1 MQILIGTTNPSKIG
15 YFEELLAG
23 CGVEFVTLRDLNVTQ
38 EPQETGSTPEE
49 NARIKAEFYG
59 QYAETV
65 ICADSGLYFD
75 SLDMADP
82 RQPGLHVRTP
92 EGVRLDDAQMVEYY
106 AALAH
111 SLGGQVLAYYV
122 DGCALK
128 IGGKVY
134 GFQETREEALA
145 NAFYLVDRPCEAMRE
160 GWPLDSISLDL
171 DEVSFHDPRRETSI
185 QNLLSYRERL
195 QIFLREKLEAH
206 RSVSA
211 L

>member
-1 MQILIGTTNPSKIG
+1 MQILIGTTNPSKVG

-23 CGVEFVTLRDLNVTQ
+23 CGAELVTLSDLGVTE
-38 EPQETGSTPEE
+38 EPQETGNSPEE
-49 NARIKAEFYG
+49 NARLKAEFYG
-59 QYAETV
+59 RYAEAV

-75 SLDMADP
+75 SLDMDDP
-82 RQPGLHVRTP
+82 RQPGLHIRTP
-92 EGVRLDDAQMVEYY
+92 EGIRLDDAQMVEYY
-106 AALAH
+106 AALSH

-128 IGGKVY
+128 IGENIY

-145 NAFYLVDRPCEAMRE
+145 NAFYLVDKPCEAMRE

-171 DEVSFHDPRRETSI
+171 DEVSFHDPLRETPV

-195 QIFLREKLEAH
+195 KMYLREKLEEN
-206 RSVSA
+206 R
-211 L
+211 

>member
-1 MQILIGTTNPSKIG
+1 MTILIGTTNPSKVG
-15 YFEELLAG
+15 YFENLLEG
-23 CGVEFVTLRDLNVTQ
+23 CGVSFITLGDLGVSD

-59 QYAETV
+59 RYADAV

-75 SLDMADP
+75 SLPLTDP

-92 EGVRLDDAQMVEYY
+92 QGVRLDDAQMVEYY
-106 AALAH
+106 KALSH
-111 SLGGQVLAYYV
+111 SLGGHVLSYYV

-128 IGGKVY
+128 IGNRVY

-145 NAFYLVDRPCEAMRE
+145 NAFYLVDRACEEMRE

-171 DEVSFHDPRRETSI
+171 DEVSFHDPRRETLI
-185 QNLLSYRERL
+185 QNQLSYKERL
-195 QIFLREKLEAH
+195 RAFLIEKLEEN
-206 RSVSA
+206 R
-211 L
+211 